1 MSGPGTGSYP
11 VISKNNKKLADNLVL
26 VKKRLEQSGAKA
38 AAKRIDTVAS
48 QPDVIYPELVQQWID
63 PGRTLSELEESLGK
77 RARLLSAI
85 RNALALA
92 PLIVTWLTLS
102 WASGQYQAVIAAA
115 QPLLQSNDPVT
126 AQRAQNLITTPFLV
140 LWERGFNT
148 GTVFTFSH
156 TAFLD
161 FALLSMLVLLTVAAS
176 AADGRAHA
184 RAEALVAEVD
194 DVIVPLGEEVR
205 RHRIPVNPQD
215 WAQVVRDTIKSAMDD
230 VESVMNTTQSV
241 VKDVGASLQPVAAK
255 FDGSVATLGQELNKY
270 QQSVASFGTTV
281 QGLSTAA
288 GQVGQ
293 ATASLASTFGQY
305 QNTADSI
312 DQTIKTLAA
321 GQQATAQTSAQ
332 LAGAIAQ
339 SAASS
344 AKTAKQLDDAIV
356 QFQATQNALSQ
367 ATGTLSDAASRL
379 QKASMRLGQA
389 TRTTGGPASS
399 GGIIGFFR
407 TLFG

>member
-1 MSGPGTGSYP
+1 MSSPGTGSYP
-11 VISKNNKKLADNLVL
+11 AISKNNKTLADKLVL
-26 VKKRLEQSGAKA
+26 VKKRLEQGGATA
-38 AAKRIDTVAS
+38 AAKRIDTVAK

-102 WASGQYQAVIAAA
+102 WASGQYQAVIAGA
-115 QPLLQSNDPVT
+115 QQKVLQGDQT
-126 AQRAQNLITTPFLV
+126 AQTLINTPFLV
-140 LWERGFNT
+140 LWERGFGT
-148 GTVFTFSH
+148 GTIFTFSH

-161 FALLSMLVLLTVAAS
+161 FALLFTLVLLTIAAS
-176 AADGRAHA
+176 AADSQAHA

-230 VESVMNTTQSV
+230 VQSVMTTTQSV
-241 VKDVGASLQPVAAK
+241 VKDVGSSLQPVAAK
-255 FDGSVATLGQELNKY
+255 FDGSVVTLGQELNKY

-281 QGLSTAA
+281 QGLSAAA

-293 ATASLASTFGQY
+293 ATASLSSTFGQY
-305 QNTADSI
+305 QQTAASI
-312 DQTIKTLAA
+312 DQTIKALSA
-321 GQQATAQTSAQ
+321 GQQAVSQTSAQ
-332 LAGAIAQ
+332 LAGAISQ
-339 SAASS
+339 SAATS
-344 AKTAKQLDDAIV
+344 ANTAKQLDDAIR

-367 ATGTLSDAASRL
+367 VTGTLSDAASRL

-389 TRTTGGPASS
+389 TRSTGGPASG
-399 GGIIGFFR
+399 GGIIGLFR
-407 TLFG
+407 ALLG